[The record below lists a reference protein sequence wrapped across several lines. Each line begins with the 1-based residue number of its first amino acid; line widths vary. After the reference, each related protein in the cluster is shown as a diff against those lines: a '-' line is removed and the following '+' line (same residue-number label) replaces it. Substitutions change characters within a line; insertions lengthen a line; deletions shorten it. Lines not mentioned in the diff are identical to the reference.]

1 MNEDHYYLVKM
12 MPHEKGKERT
22 LAERTISRCFL
33 GYSSF
38 EDVIEVEQRRK
49 TRTSNDRSRI
59 RDLSVENR
67 VVKREVKELH
77 VKIKNLEQESS
88 SLKKENEQWRREM
101 KRKVTSFSL
110 LHLIN
115 IPPKPRSLFDRA
127 IGEGDKSKASSRRK
141 RKECRSN
148 HMMYNW
154 NKVYSQYISYS
165 NYTL

>member
-1 MNEDHYYLVKM
+1 MNEDHYCLVKM
-12 MPHEKGKERT
+12 TPHEKGKERA
-22 LAERTISRCFL
+22 LAERAISRRFL

-101 KRKVTSFSL
+101 KRKITSFSL

-127 IGEGDKSKASSRRK
+127 IGEGDKSKASNGREKSTGT
-141 RKECRSN
+141 
-148 HMMYNW
+148 
-154 NKVYSQYISYS
+154 I
-165 NYTL
+165 L

>member
-1 MNEDHYYLVKM
+1 MILIHVSYASFACANSS
-12 MPHEKGKERT
+12 ER
-22 LAERTISRCFL
+22 AISRCFL

-67 VVKREVKELH
+67 MVKREVKELH

-88 SLKKENEQWRREM
+88 SLKKENEQWRREV
-101 KRKVTSFSL
+101 KRKITSFSL

-115 IPPKPRSLFDRA
+115 TPPKPRSLFDRA